1 MAREQLCKLFVGGL
15 SFETVEGN
23 LRNHFEQW
31 GKLTDCV
38 VVQDTITR
46 RPRGFGF
53 VTYSSPSEADAAMAA
68 RPHVLDGRTV
78 DLKRAVPREDSNKP
92 GFNMKVKK
100 IFVGGIKDNLDE
112 SDLQTYFSD
121 YGMIEKVDV
130 ICDRET
136 GKKRGFAFVY
146 FDDHDSVDKA
156 VIQKYHMINGYRCEV
171 KKGLSKEEMQSGS
184 RPRGRAGNFTQ
195 RNGRSDGSFG
205 NSAGYG
211 AQGGGGGYYNDR
223 GNRGDVYGGY
233 GDGGYPRRDRSFS
246 GGSYVDRIRDY
257 SFSSYGSGE
266 RGYNSE
272 NFEDT
277 YDNFGSY
284 SPEQSNYGPMRG
296 GGGMVKYA
304 AGPYRGDYGVSNR
317 SRNRDFG
324 GYAF

>member
-23 LRNHFEQW
+23 LRSHFEQW

-100 IFVGGIKDNLDE
+100 IFVGGIKENLDE
-112 SDLQTYFSD
+112 NDLQSYFSD
-121 YGMIEKVDV
+121 YGLIEKVDV
-130 ICDRET
+130 ICDRDT

-171 KKGLSKEEMQSGS
+171 KKGLSKEEMQSEVDLAVEVAAFPKETVGVMAILAILAGTGRKAAAAAAAATTMREEVEETSMVVMVMGGIPGVTVPFQEVVTVIAFVIMAFRPMVAKEVTITIISTIPMITLEATPLS
-184 RPRGRAGNFTQ
+184 RPTM
-195 RNGRSDGSFG
+195 
-205 NSAGYG
+205 
-211 AQGGGGGYYNDR
+211 AQ
-223 GNRGDVYGGY
+223 
-233 GDGGYPRRDRSFS
+233 
-246 GGSYVDRIRDY
+246 
-257 SFSSYGSGE
+257 
-266 RGYNSE
+266 
-272 NFEDT
+272 
-277 YDNFGSY
+277 
-284 SPEQSNYGPMRG
+284 
-296 GGGMVKYA
+296 
-304 AGPYRGDYGVSNR
+304 
-317 SRNRDFG
+317 
-324 GYAF
+324 

>member
-23 LRNHFEQW
+23 LRNHFEKW

-100 IFVGGIKDNLDE
+100 IFVGGIKENLGE
-112 SDLQTYFSD
+112 NDLQSYFSD

-171 KKGLSKEEMQSGS
+171 KKGLSKEEMQSAT
-184 RPRGRAGNFTQ
+184 RPRGRAGNFSQ
-195 RNGRSDGSFG
+195 RNGRSNGNFG
-205 NSAGYG
+205 NAAGYG
-211 AQGGGGGYYNDR
+211 GGGGGYYNDR

-233 GDGGYPRRDRSFS
+233 GDGGYPR
-246 GGSYVDRIRDY
+246 
-257 SFSSYGSGE
+257 
-266 RGYNSE
+266 
-272 NFEDT
+272 
-277 YDNFGSY
+277 
-284 SPEQSNYGPMRG
+284 
-296 GGGMVKYA
+296 
-304 AGPYRGDYGVSNR
+304 
-317 SRNRDFG
+317 
-324 GYAF
+324 

>member
-23 LRNHFEQW
+23 LRNHFEEW

-100 IFVGGIKDNLDE
+100 IFVGGIKENLGED
-112 SDLQTYFSD
+112 DLQSYFSD

-171 KKGLSKEEMQSGS
+171 KKGLSKEEMQSGT
-184 RPRGRAGNFTQ
+184 RPRGRAGTFSQ
-195 RNGRSDGSFG
+195 RNGRSNGNFG
-205 NSAGYG
+205 NAAGYG
-211 AQGGGGGYYNDR
+211 AQGGGGGYYTDR

-233 GDGGYPRRDRSFS
+233 GDGGYSRRDRSFS
-246 GGSYVDRIRDY
+246 GGSYDRIRDY
-257 SFSSYGSGE
+257 GFANYGGGE
-266 RGYNSE
+266 RGYNNE
-272 NFEDT
+272 NYDDM

-296 GGGMVKYA
+296 GGGMEKY
-304 AGPYRGDYGVSNR
+304 AGPYRGDYGASNR
-317 SRNRDFG
+317 NRNRDYG

>member
-100 IFVGGIKDNLDE
+100 IFVGGIKENLDE
-112 SDLQTYFSD
+112 NDLQSYFSD
-121 YGMIEKVDV
+121 YGLIEKVDV
-130 ICDRET
+130 ICDRDT

-184 RPRGRAGNFTQ
+184 RPRGRAGNFPQ

-205 NSAGYG
+205 NSGGYG
-211 AQGGGGGYYNDR
+211 PQGGGGGGYYNDR
-223 GNRGDVYGGY
+223 GGRGDLYGGY
-233 GDGGYPRRDRSFS
+233 GDGGYSRRDRSFS
-246 GGSYVDRIRDY
+246 GGSYGDQIGSYRGGGGYDR
-257 SFSSYGSGE
+257 G
-266 RGYNSE
+266 
-272 NFEDT
+272 NFQDN

-284 SPEQSNYGPMRG
+284 SPEPSHYGPMRG
-296 GGGMVKYA
+296 GGGMEKYA
-304 AGPYRGDYGVSNR
+304 AGPYRGDYGVSSR

-324 GYAF
+324 GCAF

>member
-38 VVQDTITR
+38 VVQDTFTR

-100 IFVGGIKDNLDE
+100 IFVGGIKENLDE
-112 SDLQTYFSD
+112 NDLQSYFAD

-130 ICDRET
+130 ICDRDT

-184 RPRGRAGNFTQ
+184 RPRGRGGSLPQ
-195 RNGRSDGSFG
+195 RNGRSDGNFG
-205 NSAGYG
+205 NSGGYG
-211 AQGGGGGYYNDR
+211 PQSGGGGGGGGGGGYDR
-223 GNRGDVYGGY
+223 GNFQD
-233 GDGGYPRRDRSFS
+233 S
-246 GGSYVDRIRDY
+246 
-257 SFSSYGSGE
+257 
-266 RGYNSE
+266 
-272 NFEDT
+272 

-284 SPEQSNYGPMRG
+284 SPEPSHYGPMRG
-296 GGGMVKYA
+296 GGGMDKYA
-304 AGPYRGDYGVSNR
+304 AGPYRGDYGVSSR
-317 SRNRDFG
+317 SRTRDFG
-324 GYAF
+324 GFAF